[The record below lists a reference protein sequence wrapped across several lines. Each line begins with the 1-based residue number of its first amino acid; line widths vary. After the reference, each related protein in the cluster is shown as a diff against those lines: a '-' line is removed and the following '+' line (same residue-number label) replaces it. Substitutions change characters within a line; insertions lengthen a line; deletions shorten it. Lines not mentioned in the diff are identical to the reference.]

1 MASAFESRMLEADNR
16 DGLRDARQRHLS
28 SVESPRNAYAANSRA
43 YYGEEDEGSRE
54 QKISCVSQ
62 GENAEHSGEMTA
74 ERGGSPG
81 PNMELEDSATD
92 QGARGA
98 RAQQRDPRDN
108 GPRQYPQDASRG
120 AGRGA

>member
-28 SVESPRNAYAANSRA
+28 SVESPRNAYATNSRA

-62 GENAEHSGEMTA
+62 GENAEQSGERSA
-74 ERGGSPG
+74 ERGESPG
-81 PNMELEDSATD
+81 PDMELNDSATD

-98 RAQQRDPRDN
+98 RAHQRDPRGN
-108 GPRQYPQDASRG
+108 GLQQYPQDASRG